1 MIYQNEINKL
11 IDNNKWIKAI
21 GKGSASVG
29 ITLETLLGKEI
40 ENFEIPDYHGIEIK
54 TKYSLSEE
62 YLTLF
67 NATPDSYL
75 FEIKRITNEYGYRSK
90 DLPNYKVLNIG
101 VLGNRK
107 TKLPSNYYFKL
118 SVDWTRKNV
127 ILNIYDKN
135 LKLIDNKCAWSFQ
148 MLKEKLE
155 RKLST
160 LAYIKAERKWD
171 QIERAVY
178 FKYTEITFYKLK
190 SFEQF
195 IKLIENGR
203 IKILFKIGI
212 YKSGKR
218 KGQIHDHG
226 TSFSIKDCN
235 LQYLFNK
242 IQQ

>member
-75 FEIKRITNEYGYRSK
+75 FEIKRITNEYGYPSK

-148 MLKEKLE
+148 MLKEKLGG
-155 RKLST
+155 K
-160 LAYIKAERKWD
+160 
-171 QIERAVY
+171 
-178 FKYTEITFYKLK
+178 
-190 SFEQF
+190 EQ
-195 IKLIENGR
+195 
-203 IKILFKIGI
+203 
-212 YKSGKR
+212 
-218 KGQIHDHG
+218 
-226 TSFSIKDCN
+226 
-235 LQYLFNK
+235 
-242 IQQ
+242 